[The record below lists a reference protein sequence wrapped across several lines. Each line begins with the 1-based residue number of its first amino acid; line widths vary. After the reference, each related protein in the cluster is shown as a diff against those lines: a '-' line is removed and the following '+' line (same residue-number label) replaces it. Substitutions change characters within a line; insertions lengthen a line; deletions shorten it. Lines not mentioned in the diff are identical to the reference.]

1 MLMPVTIPMR
11 EILRNWRAVFNKVKK
26 NKMPLVILSNNEPQ
40 AALVDLDLLE
50 KIRLDEA
57 ADEAFKEFKKG
68 DMLIINSEEEL
79 KKHFEELK
87 KEIQK

>member
-11 EILRNWRAVFNKVKK
+11 EILRNWRSVFNKVKK